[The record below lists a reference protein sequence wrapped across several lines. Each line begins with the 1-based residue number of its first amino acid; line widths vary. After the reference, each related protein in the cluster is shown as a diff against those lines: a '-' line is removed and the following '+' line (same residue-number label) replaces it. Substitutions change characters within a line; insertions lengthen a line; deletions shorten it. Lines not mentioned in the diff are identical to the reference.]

1 MKRYSTTLGAFS
13 ILLCLAFT
21 QCNSDSTNEVE
32 EVTTRMDTIISVH
45 NALDSVG
52 LVRAETDNA
61 TSISAIPA
69 KLKEDIQVKTTDKP
83 KGLVIEKSKTPITEK
98 PKETITEKPKTATI
112 DKAKPVTDEKPI
124 VLESVDFSL
133 KSVKATIK
141 GTSTLHDWESK
152 VTVIEGKGSFQS
164 KDDELIAIKD
174 VEIKISVKG
183 IISEEGSMMDDKTY
197 ETFNS
202 DKYPYIVYSFS
213 NAVVKTNKSNAVSIE
228 TIGNLTMAGT
238 SKSVSLLATGTKLP
252 NGDLQLT
259 VSKTIKMTDYN
270 MEPPVMLLG
279 TIKVGDEIT
288 VIFDFVLVKNKK

>member
-1 MKRYSTTLGAFS
+1 MKRYSAIIGALS

-21 QCNSDSTNEVE
+21 QCNSPTNSEVVD
-32 EVTTRMDTIISVH
+32 VTTQIDTTILVQDT
-45 NALDSVG
+45 LDSKVI
-52 LVRAETDNA
+52 VRAERDNT
-61 TSISAIPA
+61 TSISTLPA
-69 KLKEDIQVKTTDKP
+69 KLKKDIQIKNTDNP
-83 KGLVIEKSKTPITEK
+83 KIVVIEKS
-98 PKETITEKPKTATI
+98 KETITEKPKTTTI
-112 DKAKPVTDEKPI
+112 DKAKPVKDEKPI

-141 GTSTLHDWESK
+141 GTSTLRDWESK
-152 VTVIEGKGSFQS
+152 VTIMEGKGSFQL

-183 IISEEGSMMDDKTY
+183 IISEEGSKMDDKTY

-213 NAVVKTNKSNAVSIE
+213 KAVVKVNSIQGVTIE

-238 SKSVSLLATGTKLP
+238 SKTVSLVAHGQQLA

-259 VSKTIKMTDYN
+259 VTKTIKMTDYN
-270 MEPPVMLLG
+270 MEPPVMFLG
-279 TIKVGDEIT
+279 TIKVGNEIT
-288 VIFDFVLVKNKK
+288 VSFDLVLVKNKK